1 MRTCDLK
8 QNVIGICLLLGIWFV
23 YSLPVLADN
32 VQTSVI
38 ILKGDVGDE
47 ETPLIHATKIEA
59 SVDNKLLLLDFAC
72 NMGTTQIEVVNANGT
87 AIYSAQHQVSAGQSL
102 TINLSQASAGAYT
115 LRINDADGSNVYG
128 DFNIVNEN
136 TN

>member
-1 MRTCDLK
+1 MRQTFLSKRHTIVMC
-8 QNVIGICLLLGIWFV
+8 VFSMLLLSV
-23 YSLPVLADN
+23 YTPLWADN
-32 VQTSVI
+32 VEKI
-38 ILKGDVGDE
+38 DLKA
-47 ETPLIHATKIEA
+47 ETNSNEDPRIHATKIEV
-59 SVDNKLLLLDFAC
+59 SIDNKQLLLDFAC

-102 TINLSQASAGAYT
+102 TIDLSQAYADAYT

>member
-1 MRTCDLK
+1 M
-8 QNVIGICLLLGIWFV
+8 

-32 VQTSVI
+32 VQTSII
-38 ILKGDVGDE
+38 ILQGDVGDE
-47 ETPLIHATKIEA
+47 EEPLIHATKIEA

-102 TINLSQASAGAYT
+102 TIDLSQASAGTYT